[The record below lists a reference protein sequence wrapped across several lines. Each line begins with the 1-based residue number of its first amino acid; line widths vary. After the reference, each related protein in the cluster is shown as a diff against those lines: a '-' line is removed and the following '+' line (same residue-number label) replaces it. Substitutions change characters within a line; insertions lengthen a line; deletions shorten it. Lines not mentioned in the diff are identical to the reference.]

1 MLYLILPLL
10 FAFFDIIVIKGDLIT
25 FVVVFFAQY
34 LLKRFVVDWLEGS
47 HKSSTW
53 TKIYELVQAP
63 YLAVAVFKEL
73 IGLSSKKFVVTE
85 KGKSKKKSAW
95 TDVIMFACHMAL
107 LCANGLG
114 IAYVIMRSQALGLK
128 LFVIPLVWMVVNM
141 FYLLLA
147 IVFDLRPSR
156 RHRSDFK
163 PNQYEKYSWRA
174 FAGIFRGK

>member
-1 MLYLILPLL
+1 
-10 FAFFDIIVIKGDLIT
+10 
-25 FVVVFFAQY
+25 
-34 LLKRFVVDWLEGS
+34 
-47 HKSSTW
+47 
-53 TKIYELVQAP
+53 
-63 YLAVAVFKEL
+63 
-73 IGLSSKKFVVTE
+73 
-85 KGKSKKKSAW
+85 
-95 TDVIMFACHMAL
+95 MFACHMAL

-128 LFVIPLVWMVVNM
+128 LFAIPLVWMAVNM